1 MQKKT
6 SYEIDS
12 QKKGNIDI
20 SCQENG
26 LLLTDTFSPMLCKGQ
41 EKQLRLL
48 LLCVC
53 GIDCNSKKVMPYCC
67 NRFITPCNTYIYV
80 FPNYMV
86 AQYCSSVVPMF
97 SFHSLFEIKKFCHT
111 QYHHNFLQN
120 IFEGIGSQQHPTK
133 VC

>member
-1 MQKKT
+1 MSVQYSRVPNISAALLLDFGEIFLHFTIIRKYITLNKKT
-6 SYEIDS
+6 VYGAKKSYEIDS

-67 NRFITPCNTYIYV
+67 NRFITPCNTYICV
-80 FPNYMV
+80 
-86 AQYCSSVVPMF
+86 S
-97 SFHSLFEIKKFCHT
+97 
-111 QYHHNFLQN
+111 
-120 IFEGIGSQQHPTK
+120 
-133 VC
+133 

>member
-1 MQKKT
+1 MLFRLVLHVLKGKTLNKKT
-6 SYEIDS
+6 VYGAKKSYEIDS

-67 NRFITPCNTYIYV
+67 NRFITPCNTYICV
-80 FPNYMV
+80 
-86 AQYCSSVVPMF
+86 S
-97 SFHSLFEIKKFCHT
+97 
-111 QYHHNFLQN
+111 
-120 IFEGIGSQQHPTK
+120 
-133 VC
+133 